1 MLLTCPVQTPE
12 FLTANGLG
20 VEVHINRDD
29 VRPDWD
35 QYIPF
40 VGGVH
45 LPYDKLNLAAIDD
58 TLWANSIQTIK
69 NAIDTGCQYGVDKMV
84 MHPRGMESDRG
95 EPVGIYSRMI
105 DGIGAIADYA
115 AGKGITICIENAAL
129 HQPKRRCYGIFANEW
144 FQIQKDVAHP
154 NVLLTLD
161 TSHAA
166 TSACMLFYRPEDRFA
181 YMYEYLKQPELIGRV
196 HWSDSRLQYAEGY
209 FNDFHLVPGQ
219 GDLPRDFH
227 QKILA
232 LDAVKTLEQRCA
244 PEELAL
250 GLAFIDS
257 L

>member
-1 MLLTCPVQTPE
+1 MLLTCPVQSPE
-12 FLTANGLG
+12 FLSANGLG

-29 VRPDWD
+29 VRPEWE

-45 LPYDKLNLAAIDD
+45 LPYAKLNLAAIDD
-58 TLWANSIQTIK
+58 VKRNFAIQTIRE
-69 NAIDTGCQYGVDKMV
+69 AIDTGCRYGIPYMV
-84 MHPRGMESDRG
+84 MHTCSTESS
-95 EPVGIYSRMI
+95 ELQQVGTYRNMI
-105 DGIGAIADYA
+105 DSIGTLADYA
-115 AGKGITICIENAAL
+115 AGKGITLCIENAAL
-129 HQPKRRCYGIFANEW
+129 QQPKRRVYGIFANEW
-144 FQIQKDVAHP
+144 YQIQKDVACS

-166 TSACMLFYRPEDRFA
+166 TSAAMLFYRPEDRFA

-196 HWSDSRLQYAEGY
+196 HWSDSRLSGGEAY
-209 FNDFHLVPGQ
+209 FGDLHLVPGQ

-232 LDAVKTLEQRCA
+232 LDAVKTLEQRCG
-244 PEELAL
+244 PQELAL
-250 GLAFIDS
+250 GLAFVDS